1 MRAIP
6 NGAPLSAADSTGLPV
21 KPLLVEIY
29 GPRVGATL
37 LCGRQK
43 TLPEDYFDGDL
54 ALCRR
59 TFSFAVS
66 DSQPGG
72 CSPSRTRRSGS
83 DG

>member
-1 MRAIP
+1 MK
-6 NGAPLSAADSTGLPV
+6 PLLKS
-21 KPLLVEIY
+21 LLVEIY

-59 TFSFAVS
+59 TFFCRFRLSARWML
-66 DSQPGG
+66 SQ
-72 CSPSRTRRSGS
+72 SNS
-83 DG
+83 